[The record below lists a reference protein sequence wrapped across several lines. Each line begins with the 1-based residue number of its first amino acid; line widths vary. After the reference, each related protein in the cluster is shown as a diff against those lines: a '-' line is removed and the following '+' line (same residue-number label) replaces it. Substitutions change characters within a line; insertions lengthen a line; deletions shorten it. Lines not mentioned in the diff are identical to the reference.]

1 MPTGSRRSTVPATRA
16 AREPETETA
25 PADTEQAEQENIR
38 GFIAQV
44 EETLTNRLASELLT
58 PGRIRAVVDDEY
70 GNRLRRLDEACSALS
85 QGLKVLRN
93 EFETYKE
100 KPCKTE
106 LQSLGD
112 ELASMRSHVTGECQK
127 LWRELEKLKGESPR
141 EPSPNREPETVPDE
155 DDPPTQPRKGKGSRQ
170 SRSRKS
176 GAKSRHTSRRKPRK
190 SHYYGS
196 ESDLSDSS
204 ESSDDDLNDPDG
216 DEIRIADKDCRKAL
230 SVKTYRLVDRDPER
244 DLTLKTTKVLA
255 NIRRLFDGERFDG
268 SDPLA
273 VLPFLEELKTTLDDA
288 GICEGDARHMVRYF
302 LTGEAARLFK
312 GLAPRDKRNYPR
324 IIKWLLRTYVR
335 ESMLQNARE
344 EFLTRAQKS
353 N

>member
-155 DDPPTQPRKGKGSRQ
+155 DDPPTQPQKGK
-170 SRSRKS
+170 RSRKS
-176 GAKSRHTSRRKPRK
+176 R
-190 SHYYGS
+190 
-196 ESDLSDSS
+196 
-204 ESSDDDLNDPDG
+204 
-216 DEIRIADKDCRKAL
+216 
-230 SVKTYRLVDRDPER
+230 
-244 DLTLKTTKVLA
+244 
-255 NIRRLFDGERFDG
+255 
-268 SDPLA
+268 
-273 VLPFLEELKTTLDDA
+273 
-288 GICEGDARHMVRYF
+288 
-302 LTGEAARLFK
+302 
-312 GLAPRDKRNYPR
+312 
-324 IIKWLLRTYVR
+324 
-335 ESMLQNARE
+335 
-344 EFLTRAQKS
+344 
-353 N
+353 